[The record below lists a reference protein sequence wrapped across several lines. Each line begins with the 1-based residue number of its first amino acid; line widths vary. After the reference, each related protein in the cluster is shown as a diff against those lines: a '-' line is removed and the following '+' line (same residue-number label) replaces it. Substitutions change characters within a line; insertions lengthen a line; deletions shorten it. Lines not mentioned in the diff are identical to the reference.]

1 MNSFYPVA
9 GYNLQI
15 RSTLG
20 HRMEEI
26 LKVKALKTSIQTVFA
41 ILLVLSVAA
50 CASLFGPAPTE
61 LELSIEAS
69 PHLNPNTEGRPSPIV
84 LRIYELNDISAFENS
99 DFFTLYDA
107 ESEALGKFIVFKQEL
122 EIKPGQKLKLERKAK
137 DEARHLA
144 VLAAYRDL
152 DNSRWRGSLE
162 LIPHKKSKIMIH
174 LGSLSVSV
182 TKPKSARDTW
192 NYNRK
197 EEP

>member
-1 MNSFYPVA
+1 MRA
-9 GYNLQI
+9 
-15 RSTLG
+15 
-20 HRMEEI
+20 
-26 LKVKALKTSIQTVFA
+26 SIPTIIV
-41 ILLVLSVAA
+41 LLISLSVSG

-61 LELSIEAS
+61 LEISIEAS
-69 PHLNPNTEGRPSPIV
+69 PHLNPNSEGRPSPLV
-84 LRIYELNDISAFENS
+84 LRIYELNEISAFENS

-107 ESEALGKFIVFKQEL
+107 ESESLGKFIVFKQEL
-122 EIKPGQKLKLERKAK
+122 EIKPGQTMKIERNAK

-182 TKPKSARDTW
+182 TKPKQARDSW
-192 NYNRK
+192 NYNNK
-197 EEP
+197 E